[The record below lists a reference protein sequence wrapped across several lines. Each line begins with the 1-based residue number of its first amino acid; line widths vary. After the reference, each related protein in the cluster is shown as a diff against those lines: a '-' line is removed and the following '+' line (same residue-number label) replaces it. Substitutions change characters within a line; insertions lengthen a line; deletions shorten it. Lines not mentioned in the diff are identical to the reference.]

1 MNKTIRIALVL
12 VIIVVAIV
20 LAAHVSNFDSVMRRL
35 HGG

>member
-1 MNKTIRIALVL
+1 MNKTIKIALVL

-20 LAAHVSNFDSVMRRL
+20 LVAHVSNFEGMMRRL